1 MVEDYS
7 EYEEDEL
14 GNRVRVV
21 KQSVKRVPVDDAT
34 SDEEPVAVL
43 EEDYITLTKYSSSP
57 KKKGSQKSS
66 KSFKRKVSQRGY
78 ENEGESESDAVI
90 ARSRERLAGKK
101 TGRPSPSH
109 FSPNHSPNAMTRR

>member
-66 KSFKRKVSQRGY
+66 KSFKRKVS
-78 ENEGESESDAVI
+78 
-90 ARSRERLAGKK
+90 
-101 TGRPSPSH
+101 
-109 FSPNHSPNAMTRR
+109 